1 MKKCVIFSFANLKG
15 GVGKTSIT
23 VNLAGS
29 LVSDKE
35 KILLIDNDPNGN
47 LSSHFGLEIDEESY
61 TVEDVYVSKNPPD
74 IHEMAAEVRPNLW
87 VLASS
92 PGLGSV
98 VSYLSS
104 KPNREMRLKN
114 FLDNM
119 DGKFDYIMIDNPP
132 SLNILTLNALIAS
145 DRVIIP
151 TQLEDFSVEGV
162 QKVNTIIQDIKKRFN
177 PKLIIQ
183 GVLPNMVNDRRKIS
197 KTAREKLDGFK
208 VPVFKSSIRSSVKVP
223 ESAEMFKLLIEH
235 GKCTSVNEDIL
246 NVRDEL
252 LSTLK

>member
-1 MKKCVIFSFANLKG
+1 MKKCTIFSLANLKG

-29 LVSDKE
+29 LITDNE

-47 LSSHFGLEIDEESY
+47 LSSHFGLEINEESY
-61 TVEDVYVSKNPPD
+61 TVEDVYVSKNPPSIFD
-74 IHEMAAEVRPNLW
+74 MAAEVRPNLW
-87 VLASS
+87 VLASC

-114 FLDNM
+114 FLD
-119 DGKFDYIMIDNPP
+119 KTSREFDYILIDNPP
-132 SLNILTLNALIAS
+132 TLNILTLNSLVAS

-162 QKVNTIIQDIKKRFN
+162 QKINKTIQDIKKRFN
-177 PKLIIQ
+177 PELKIQ

-197 KTAREKLDGFK
+197 RSAREKLEGFN
-208 VPVFKSSIRSSVKVP
+208 VPVFKSSIRSSVKIP
-223 ESAEMFKLLIEH
+223 ESAEMYKLLIEH
-235 GKCTSVNEDIL
+235 GKSTAVNGDII
-246 NVRDEL
+246 NFRDEL
-252 LSTLK
+252 LSAL